1 MQGQS
6 CQSMHPGEK
15 QGMAEVSKHQSAYLW
30 PPHNG
35 HWALLVVSL
44 CRVRLVP
51 QHCWRRSMSTG
62 KRRRWQDSLAQG
74 KARLP
79 PHGSLPACW
88 FSQNCNRHFNVEN
101 VSDFIVFGHWCGV
114 RSIWSGKH
122 GLAGELVGESGWA
135 HVDLSHR
142 GGGFCGRGYKRR
154 RWRARRYQ
162 LDPGDQ
168 SCITTHRHE
177 VLCE

>member
-1 MQGQS
+1 MSILSTLLFSFFFSFLCSMQGQS

-15 QGMAEVSKHQSAYLW
+15 TGVAEVSKHQSAYFW

-35 HWALLVVSL
+35 HWACLVVSL
-44 CRVRLVP
+44 CRVRFVP

-62 KRRRWQDSLAQG
+62 KWRRWQDSLAQG

-101 VSDFIVFGHWCGV
+101 VSDFIVFWSLMWCEKHMKWKVWIGRRAGGRIGLGAC
-114 RSIWSGKH
+114 RS
-122 GLAGELVGESGWA
+122 LTQ
-135 HVDLSHR
+135 
-142 GGGFCGRGYKRR
+142 RR
-154 RWRARRYQ
+154 RLLWAR
-162 LDPGDQ
+162 L
-168 SCITTHRHE
+168 
-177 VLCE
+177 